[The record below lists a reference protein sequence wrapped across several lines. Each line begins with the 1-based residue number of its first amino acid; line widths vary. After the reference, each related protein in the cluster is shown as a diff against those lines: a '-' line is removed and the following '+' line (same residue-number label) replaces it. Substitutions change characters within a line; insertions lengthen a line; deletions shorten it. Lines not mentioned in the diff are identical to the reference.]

1 MSQHISQVFLTMN
14 AADNEI
20 DNSCPVIWDGQ
31 LTFSRPY
38 SIYFDVLL
46 EDDLVRSLS

>member
-1 MSQHISQVFLTMN
+1 MSQRISQVFLTMN

-31 LTFSRPY
+31 LTFSESVQY
-38 SIYFDVLL
+38 LF
-46 EDDLVRSLS
+46 